1 MERRRGTERKQVRL
15 TPGTRE
21 RVEAWAEENRVSF
34 SSAIETLALLG
45 LKEDPHVAMLPVVIS
60 AMRDE
65 VQRQSHRISA
75 LLAAAAV
82 ESGVAA
88 RMAGA
93 VVSERYGRE
102 KYEQARTRARLQAV
116 DSVRRR
122 EGLEELIGGDLREGE
137 LPEGGHGGG

>member
-1 MERRRGTERKQVRL
+1 MVQ
-15 TPGTRE
+15 
-21 RVEAWAEENRVSF
+21 AWADEHGVTF
-34 SSAIETLALLG
+34 SSALETLALLG
-45 LKEDPHVAMLPVVIS
+45 LKEDPHLAMLPVVIS

-88 RMAGA
+88 RLAGA
-93 VVSERYGRE
+93 VVSDRFGRE
-102 KYEQARTRARLQAV
+102 KYEAARTRARLQAV

-122 EGLEELIGGDLREGE
+122 EGLEELIGGGVREGAVQQD
-137 LPEGGHGGG
+137 GGGDR